1 MPDATEQVAVFPLEV
16 LAVMVA
22 VPSAREAMTADLES
36 IGFTDTIFGKLLDH
50 VIVSLASAG
59 VTVAISVA
67 VVPILRV
74 TAACER
80 EIDSA
85 SLSFTVT
92 LQLAVIPDLLPFIVT
107 VVSPTATP
115 VTTPLESTVA
125 MLSLE
130 LVHVYV
136 SDAA

>member
-36 IGFTDTIFGKLLDH
+36 IGFTDTIFGKLLVH

-59 VTVAISVA
+59 VTYAIRVA

-74 TAACER
+74 IAA
-80 EIDSA
+80 
-85 SLSFTVT
+85 
-92 LQLAVIPDLLPFIVT
+92 
-107 VVSPTATP
+107 
-115 VTTPLESTVA
+115 
-125 MLSLE
+125 
-130 LVHVYV
+130 
-136 SDAA
+136 